1 MYLTK
6 VNPER
11 NMKRFYSVTIQPTI
25 LGGCCLV
32 RMHGR
37 IGGSTRVLPPVVY
50 TSPPAAQVALERLVA
65 RKKRRGYKDRTNF
78 PIDNRDQ
85 TQ

>member
-6 VNPER
+6 IDPSR

-25 LGGCCLV
+25 LGACCLV

-37 IGGSTRVLPPVVY
+37 IGGSTRVLPPVPY
-50 TSPPAAQVALERLVA
+50 TSLPAAQVALERLAA
-65 RKKRRGYKDRTNF
+65 RKKRRGYTEQNKLSD
-78 PIDNRDQ
+78 
-85 TQ
+85 